1 MNTTSPPLTPA
12 EAFYLVFLDG
22 LGCAVQMNSAE
33 KEVFLS
39 DTEVFLQSQCAESGC
54 GVTPQLSPSPSPT
67 VIVSDGDLFGIPPFF
82 VKKGSDCVYCPV
94 HTGHCICYVFGL
106 HIWV

>member
-1 MNTTSPPLTPA
+1 M
-12 EAFYLVFLDG
+12 FLDG
-22 LGCAVQMNSAE
+22 LGCTVQMNSAE

-54 GVTPQLSPSPSPT
+54 GVTPQLSPT

-82 VKKGSDCVYCPV
+82 IKKGSD
-94 HTGHCICYVFGL
+94 YVDCALPYANVALGCLFGCL
-106 HIWV
+106 L